1 MNILAALLLICLALG
16 AAALVRTLM
25 IPVRKSDYKPS
36 ADDPRAL
43 SYAQKLSRMVQY
55 DTTSYADTD
64 QRETF
69 LGYHKIL
76 EELFPLVHRH
86 LAKTEIAGSLLY
98 HWKGKDDKYPVVLM
112 GHQDVVPV
120 SGEWSK
126 PPFSGE
132 ISEGKVWG
140 RGSVDTKCSCM
151 AFFQAVEELLAEGY
165 VPEQDVWLSTSCT
178 EEWGGPGCPAL
189 VDELRRRGV
198 KPWLVCDEGGGLYTD
213 PMMGIKGN
221 FAMIGVS
228 EKGRANVK
236 FIARGKGGHASTP
249 Q

>member
-132 ISEGKVWG
+132 ISLITSGMTG
-140 RGSVDTKCSCM
+140 IRNTLPSSVLT
-151 AFFQAVEELLAEGY
+151 
-165 VPEQDVWLSTSCT
+165 
-178 EEWGGPGCPAL
+178 
-189 VDELRRRGV
+189 
-198 KPWLVCDEGGGLYTD
+198 
-213 PMMGIKGN
+213 
-221 FAMIGVS
+221 
-228 EKGRANVK
+228 
-236 FIARGKGGHASTP
+236 
-249 Q
+249 